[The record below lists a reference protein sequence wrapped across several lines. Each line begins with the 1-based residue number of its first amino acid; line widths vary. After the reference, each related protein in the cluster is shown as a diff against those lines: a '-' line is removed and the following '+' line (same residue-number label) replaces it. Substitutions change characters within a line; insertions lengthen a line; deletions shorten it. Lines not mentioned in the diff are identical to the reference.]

1 MVEAL
6 KGREGQW
13 QVSHTHTQILGY
25 NADSHSYRPEKER
38 KKPTQKTHKVNA
50 LHTLKE
56 ADLHMVSG
64 QK

>member
-50 LHTLKE
+50 LHT
-56 ADLHMVSG
+56 
-64 QK
+64 